1 MELWSVISAVS
12 RVVHIVASVCW
23 AGGAFVQ
30 FLFIEPTAKATG
42 PEGNKFMQHLMS
54 RSRFAAFMSIAST
67 LTVLSG
73 VLLVWYRSA
82 GNVLAWA
89 QTGPGL
95 ALALG
100 AVAGIV
106 VFMVGMFGIRP
117 RAIQIS
123 RLGAQ
128 IQTAGGPPTTFQ
140 VTQLQKLGEEM
151 SRLGLIDFA
160 LVAVALL
167 LMVTARYW
175 QF

>member
-1 MELWSVISAVS
+1 MELWTVIGAVS
-12 RVVHIVASVCW
+12 RVVHIVSSVCW

-30 FLFIEPTAKATG
+30 FLFIEPTVKVAG
-42 PEGNKFMQHLMS
+42 PEGNKFMQQLMS
-54 RSRFAAFMSIAST
+54 RSRFGSFMSTAST

-73 VLLVWYRSA
+73 VLLVWYRSG

-100 AVAGIV
+100 ALTGIT
-106 VFMVGMFGIRP
+106 VFLIGMFGIRP

-123 RLGAQ
+123 QLGTQ

-140 VTQLQKLGEEM
+140 VTQLQKLSAEM
-151 SRLGLIDFA
+151 SRLGLIDFV
-160 LVAVALL
+160 LVSLALL